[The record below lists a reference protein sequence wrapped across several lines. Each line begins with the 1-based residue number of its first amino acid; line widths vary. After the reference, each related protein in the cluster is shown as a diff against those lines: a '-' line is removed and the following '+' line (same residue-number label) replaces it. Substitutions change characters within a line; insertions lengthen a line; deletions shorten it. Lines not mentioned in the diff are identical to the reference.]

1 MLSEMPEQYR
11 QIMIENGRM
20 SKKIMILEAE
30 LQEKG
35 QIIQQLKQQ
44 LDAGVVEHT
53 QEKLA
58 YSRTV

>member
-53 QEKLA
+53 Q
-58 YSRTV
+58 